1 MMEWHVAEDLN
12 DHAAVVAL
20 EDDSWRR
27 RAVVIKE
34 NQRRTVYHVPAN
46 GACPG
51 LYVKFDHPPGWRD
64 RIKNLWRFKPQL
76 EFLAGAALQ
85 RSGVP
90 VVHFL
95 SWGRDGCDGA
105 LASLEL
111 VDAQPFNDAWRV
123 ARSNPEI
130 RRHFIGA
137 LGRFLKLLV
146 EHGVDHPD
154 LHQGNVLY
162 TAADEGV
169 FHLVDVYGVRV
180 GVPSDRLSCCRIL
193 VWLFIFLHQ
202 LDDAEQGQCLA
213 TVIGPDG
220 AFPHFERRDLYR
232 WHERMARRCWRRRR
246 HQYFRDSSI
255 CKRLDHSEMT
265 GFLRREL
272 ADSVVE
278 ECLSSHAANMGRD
291 EHVLKRGKRRQLSE
305 VTVDGVAYVVKE
317 FRVPGPWAMWRP
329 DRICWRATQRLRYYA
344 VPTAEALAWVRLADG
359 RGFVIFEKTG
369 DSNLALYLRE
379 HYEAPECAGLCAA
392 AGRLLAWIHLA
403 GIIPRDLKLS
413 NVMIHAHRDFPGMPL
428 TLVDTDA
435 VAFRRTVGAD
445 AADRNLRQMLDALP
459 KTVDPNWPILLQTA
473 YNDEMMRV
481 GPSHSFS
488 L

>member
-1 MMEWHVAEDLN
+1 MEWHVSEDLD
-12 DHAAVVAL
+12 DHAALAVL
-20 EDDSWRR
+20 KEDSWRCR
-27 RAVVIKE
+27 AAVVKK
-34 NQRRTVYHVPAN
+34 NQRRTVYHVPPN

-51 LYVKFDHPPGWRD
+51 LYVKLDHPPGWRD

-76 EFLAGAALQ
+76 EFLAGTALQ
-85 RSGVP
+85 RAGIP

-95 SWGRDGCDGA
+95 AWGRDGRDGA

-111 VDAQPFNDAWRV
+111 VDAQPFDDAWLV
-123 ARSNPEI
+123 ARSNPEM
-130 RRHFIGA
+130 RRHFIEA

-146 EHGVDHPD
+146 KHGVDHPD
-154 LHQGNVLY
+154 LHRGNVLY
-162 TAADEGV
+162 TAADGGA

-180 GVPSDRLSCCRIL
+180 GVPPDRLSSCRIL
-193 VWLFIFLHQ
+193 AWLFIFLHQ
-202 LDDAEQGQCLA
+202 LDDAEQDQCLA

-220 AFPHFERRDLYR
+220 AFPHLGRRDLYR
-232 WHERMARRCWRRRR
+232 WHERMAQRTWRRRR
-246 HQYFRDSSI
+246 HRFFRDSSI
-255 CKRLDHSEMT
+255 CKRLDHSGLT
-265 GFLRREL
+265 GFVRRDL

-278 ECLSSHAANMGRD
+278 ECLRSHAASMGGD
-291 EHVLKRGKRRQLSE
+291 EHVLKRGKRRQLSA

-317 FRVPGPWAMWRP
+317 FRVPGPWGVWRP
-329 DRICWRATQRLRYYA
+329 DRMCWGATQRLRYYA

-369 DSNLALYLRE
+369 DSNLALHLRE
-379 HYEAPECAGLCAA
+379 HGEAPECAELCAA

-445 AADRNLRQMLDALP
+445 AANRNLRQMLDALP
-459 KTVDPNWPILLQTA
+459 ETADPDWPVLLQAA